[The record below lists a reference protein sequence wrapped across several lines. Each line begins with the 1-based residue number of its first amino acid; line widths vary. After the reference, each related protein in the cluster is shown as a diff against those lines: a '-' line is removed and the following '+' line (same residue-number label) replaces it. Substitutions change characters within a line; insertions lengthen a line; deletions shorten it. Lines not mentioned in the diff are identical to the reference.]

1 MAEGQIASK
10 TASVEPPPVTAVQA
24 PTEVRERRGWLG
36 TFQSFELTG
45 RNGAVGF
52 VVFAQ
57 GLAQSLLNPFTGAI
71 ADRVSKRD
79 LVLACQVVAFVA
91 MASAGILVVTHQ
103 INIVLLA
110 LAAFVVGTM
119 FSFNGPARNALIAD
133 LMPGER
139 LGNAIALIQVGGNF
153 ARTLGPFVAGALLSW
168 SLFGAAGTYFVMAG
182 IMVIVS
188 LTMY

>member
-10 TASVEPPPVTAVQA
+10 TTSVEPAAAAVHPTTQARPSTGWLSTFKSFELPVYRTV
-24 PTEVRERRGWLG
+24 WLG
-36 TFQSFELTG
+36 TIMSFLAFNTWGPANGVVAFDLTG
-45 RNGAVGF
+45 SNGAVGL
-52 VVFAQ
+52 VVFGQ

-79 LVLACQVVAFVA
+79 VVLACQIVAFAV
-91 MASAGILVVTHQ
+91 MAAVGLLVVTHQ

-133 LMPGER
+133 LMPEER
-139 LGNAIALIQVGGNF
+139 LGN
-153 ARTLGPFVAGALLSW
+153 
-168 SLFGAAGTYFVMAG
+168 
-182 IMVIVS
+182 
-188 LTMY
+188 

>member
-10 TASVEPPPVTAVQA
+10 TASVEPPPVAAVQA
-24 PTEVRERRGWLG
+24 PTEVTRYRGWLG
-36 TFQSFELTG
+36 TFQSFELPVYRTVWLGTIMSFLAFNTWGPTNGVVAFDLTG

-57 GLAQSLLNPFTGAI
+57 GLAQSLLNPLTGAI

-103 INIVLLA
+103 LNILLLA
-110 LAAFVVGTM
+110 LAA
-119 FSFNGPARNALIAD
+119 
-133 LMPGER
+133 
-139 LGNAIALIQVGGNF
+139 
-153 ARTLGPFVAGALLSW
+153 
-168 SLFGAAGTYFVMAG
+168 
-182 IMVIVS
+182 
-188 LTMY
+188 